1 MGIEEKEKL
10 QRALRELTEENGSK
24 EKATSLFMSDGYFGR
39 DGKLA
44 EEFRESE

>member
-24 EKATSLFMSDGYFGR
+24 EKATTLFMSDGYFDR
-39 DGKLA
+39 YGKLA
-44 EEFRESE
+44 QEYRDSE